1 MVEGVVEAVG
11 LADVAKHLLGGAA
24 HPACDGE
31 RRIARRKVD
40 QDEVE
45 SENRRDQRG
54 GTEEAAPE
62 DDGEL
67 HASGIRNSVSGG
79 RPEGVGGVAVPLGN
93 PVP

>member
-1 MVEGVVEAVG
+1 MSRSISSVAPPIPPAMVSAG
-11 LADVAKHLLGGAA
+11 
-24 HPACDGE
+24 
-31 RRIARRKVD
+31 IARRKVD

-79 RPEGVGGVAVPLGN
+79 DRRG
-93 PVP
+93 